1 MDQEH
6 AISALH
12 NSGPPQGST
21 GAPDYTAVASGF
33 RAISDA
39 KTPDDVPYALLMQAI
54 GLVGAAQGAIVD
66 RNGAVT
72 ATFPFGT
79 GFNLPLKDAGI
90 WDGEMGQV
98 HTLPV
103 TGGRVHTALRFALQ
117 GDDDLAMVL
126 ASPSGAFIAPER
138 LFAIQL
144 LASFA
149 SSRTQYLLARQEAD
163 MAQSQAKE
171 AHEQQMEMALR
182 LYDLYEEA
190 QNQAIT
196 DGLTGLATHA
206 FFQQRL
212 AQEMSESFRY
222 HHPLSFIIFDL
233 DHFKPINDT
242 YGHQAGDIVLKE
254 SAAMLKAR
262 VRTSDLV
269 ARYGGEEFA
278 IILPQTTEDDA
289 FALAER
295 LRIELEQMEIPI
307 NASRKLKVTASIGVA
322 SRGEND
328 ATPKE
333 LIKRAD
339 MALYAAKNGGRN
351 RVVRAQGPAA
361 EAVNA
366 IGAPRKGSQEMFL
379 ALARAL
385 SAAIEARSPKL
396 HGHSE
401 AVGEL
406 ALRMGKALGLHP
418 DKQEALMIAGMLHD
432 VGMLAVPEAVILK
445 PSALND
451 EEWAQMKAHPQAGVA
466 ILSRFSSFA
475 GLREAVLYHHERW
488 DGKGYPE
495 GLKGEG
501 IPMGARILS
510 VCDAYDAMKR
520 GDYAYGMGVPDKEAA
535 AEIRRCSG
543 TQFDP
548 QLVEIFLGVLSGMG
562 EQGA

>member
-1 MDQEH
+1 MEESQEL
-6 AISALH
+6 SALQAT
-12 NSGPPQGST
+12 SPPEGST
-21 GAPDYTAVASGF
+21 GAPDYAAVAKGF
-33 RAISDA
+33 RAISDSR
-39 KTPDDVPYALLMQAI
+39 TTDDVPLALLMQAI
-54 GLVGAAQGAIVD
+54 GLVGAAHGAIMN
-66 RNGAVT
+66 RQGAVT
-72 ATFPFGT
+72 AAIPFGA
-79 GFNLPLKDAGI
+79 GSNLPLKDAAL

-98 HTLPV
+98 HTLPAK
-103 TGGRVHTALRFALQ
+103 GGRVFMALRFALAS
-117 GDDDLAMVL
+117 DDDLVMVL

-138 LFAIQL
+138 LFALHL
-144 LASFA
+144 LATYA
-149 SSRTQYLLARQEAD
+149 GSRAQFLQARQEAD
-163 MAQSQAKE
+163 EAHSQAKE

-212 AQEMSESFRY
+212 AQEMSGSYRY
-222 HHPLSFIIFDL
+222 HQPLSFMIFDL

-254 SAAMLKAR
+254 AAAMLKAK
-262 VRTSDLV
+262 VRSTDLV

-289 FALAER
+289 YNLAER
-295 LRIELEQMEIPI
+295 LRIDLEQMEFPVS
-307 NASRKLKVTASIGVA
+307 AERKLKVTASIGLA

-401 AVGEL
+401 SVGEL

-445 PSALND
+445 PTALND
-451 EEWAQMKAHPQAGVA
+451 EEWSQMKMHPQAGVA
-466 ILSRFSSFA
+466 ILSRFSTFA

-510 VCDAYDAMKR
+510 ICDAYDAMIR
-520 GDYAYGMGVPDKEAA
+520 GDYAYGMGVPEREAA

-548 QLVEIFLGVLSGMG
+548 QLVELFLGVLSGLPQ
-562 EQGA
+562 EA

>member
-1 MDQEH
+1 MAPEQDV
-6 AISALH
+6 SALQ
-12 NSGPPQGST
+12 NTPAPEGST
-21 GAPDYTAVASGF
+21 GAPDYAAVANGF
-33 RAISDA
+33 RAINEA
-39 KTPDDVPYALLMQAI
+39 KSPEDVPFALLMQSI
-54 GLVGAAQGAIVD
+54 GLVGAAHGAIVSRD
-66 RNGAVT
+66 GTIIA
-72 ATFPFGT
+72 AIPFGA
-79 GFNLPLKDAGI
+79 GANLPIKDAGI
-90 WDGEMGQV
+90 WEGELGQV
-98 HTLPV
+98 HSLPV
-103 TGGRVHTALRFALQ
+103 TSGRLHTALRFALQ
-117 GDDDLAMVL
+117 GNDDLAMVL

-144 LASFA
+144 LSTYAG
-149 SSRTQYLLARQEAD
+149 SRSQYLMARQEAD
-163 MAQSQAKE
+163 EAQTQAKA

-254 SAAMLKAR
+254 ASAMLKAK

-278 IILPQTTEDDA
+278 IILPQTTEEDA
-289 FALAER
+289 YNLAER
-295 LRIELEQMEIPI
+295 LRQELEQMEIQI
-307 NASRKLKVTASIGVA
+307 NADRKLKVTASIGLA

-385 SAAIEARSPKL
+385 SAAIEARSPML

-451 EEWAQMKAHPQAGVA
+451 EEWAQMKSHPQAGVA
-466 ILSRFSSFA
+466 ILSRFSTFA

-488 DGKGYPE
+488 DGRGYPE

-501 IPMGARILS
+501 IPMGARILA
-510 VCDAYDAMKR
+510 VCDAYDAMIR
-520 GDYAYGMGVPDKEAA
+520 GDYAYGMGVPEKEAA
-535 AEIRRCSG
+535 AEIQRCAG

-548 QLVEIFLGVLSGMG
+548 QLVDLFLGVLSGMG
-562 EQGA
+562 QQGA